1 MEWVGWGGGWG
12 VGCVGGGLA
21 SQCYTA
27 RANRGA
33 SPIRHMLQLSARASG
48 SDADGHDLG
57 ADPVETADLK

>member
-1 MEWVGWGGGWG
+1 